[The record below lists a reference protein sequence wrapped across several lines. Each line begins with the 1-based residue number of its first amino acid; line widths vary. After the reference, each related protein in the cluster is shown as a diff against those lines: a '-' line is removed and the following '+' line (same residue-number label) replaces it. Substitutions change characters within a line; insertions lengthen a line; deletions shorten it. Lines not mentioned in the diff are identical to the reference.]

1 MDSILALKA
10 EIIRAIEQTCAMVS
24 ISVSAA
30 VIVGMPI
37 GILLFLTAPG
47 HLRSNRLLYGV
58 LSYIVNLVRSFPFL
72 ILLVALIPFS
82 RMIVGTAIGPLA
94 ASVSLSVAAIPF
106 YARLVE
112 QSLREVPKGVIEAA
126 VASGAPMKHIIGG
139 VLLSEA
145 RPGLVSGLTVTIISF
160 ISYSAAAG
168 TVGGGGIGDLA
179 IRYGYQRFDTEVMV
193 ACIVILVVI
202 VQLVQWIGSFAAS
215 RLDKR
220 K

>member
-1 MDSILALKA
+1 MNSILALQS
-10 EIIRAIEQTCAMVS
+10 EIEKAIEQTLTMVS
-24 ISVSAA
+24 ISVAA
-30 VIVGMPI
+30 AIIIGMPI

-47 HLRSNRLLYGV
+47 NLKGNRPLYSVVG
-58 LSYIVNLVRSFPFL
+58 YMVNLVRSFPFL

-112 QSLREVPKGVIEAA
+112 QSLRDVPKGVIEAA
-126 VASGAPMKHIIGG
+126 VASGASLKHIVFG

-193 ACIVILVVI
+193 ACIVILVVM
-202 VQLVQWIGSFAAS
+202 VQLVQWAGSFAAA

>member
-1 MDSILALKA
+1 MDHILALKS
-10 EIIRAIEQTCAMVS
+10 EIIKAIGQTCTMVS
-24 ISVSAA
+24 ISVAAA
-30 VIVGMPI
+30 VMIGMPI

-47 HLRSNRLLYGV
+47 HLRSNRPVYRV
-58 LSYIVNLVRSFPFL
+58 ASYAVNLVRSFPFL

-126 VASGAPMKHIIGG
+126 VASGASMKHIVWG

-145 RPGLVSGLTVTIISF
+145 RPGLVSGLTVTVISF

-202 VQLVQWIGSFAAS
+202 VQLVQWVGSFTAS